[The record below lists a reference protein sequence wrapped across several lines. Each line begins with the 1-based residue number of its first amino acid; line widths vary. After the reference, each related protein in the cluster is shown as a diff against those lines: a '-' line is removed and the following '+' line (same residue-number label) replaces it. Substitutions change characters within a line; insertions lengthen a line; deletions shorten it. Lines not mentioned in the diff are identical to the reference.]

1 MNCNRTTSTRT
12 SSFQATFP
20 WREMTSKKRDIDLW
34 LETHRTYEQE
44 IHANSTFVQSTTCNQ
59 QSSARRFERQ
69 FSIGEGLEHG
79 GMCYY

>member
-1 MNCNRTTSTRT
+1 MNCNRITSTRS
-12 SSFQATFP
+12 SSFQATSP
-20 WREMTSKKRDIDLW
+20 RREMTSKKRDIDLW

-44 IHANSTFVQSTTCNQ
+44 NQANSTFVKTRTCNQ
-59 QSSARRFERQ
+59 HSNARRFERQ